1 MEQVK
6 KANLYYFKTRDIAYI
21 AMFIALITICS
32 WISIPIGSIVSFTLQ
47 LLAIFICIYV
57 LGPVKSFITIAL
69 YLLIGLIGVPVFSNF
84 KGGPSVFLGPTGG
97 FLIGFL
103 LIPLIYLPFYLIF
116 KNNLISYSISMVLG
130 LMVTYLFGALWFIY
144 IYKNGDCALLT
155 ALTATVFPF
164 IIPDLIKLIVGI
176 AIGNKLIKIY
186 QK

>member
-6 KANLYYFKTRDIAYI
+6 KVKLYYFKTKDIAYI
-21 AMFIALITICS
+21 SMFIALITICS

-57 LGPVKSFITIAL
+57 LGPIKSFVAIGL
-69 YLLIGLIGVPVFSNF
+69 YLLIGLIGIPVFSNF
-84 KGGPSVFLGPTGG
+84 KGGPSVFMGPTGG

-103 LIPLIYLPFYLIF
+103 LIPLIYWPFYLIF
-116 KNNLISYSISMVLG
+116 KNNLISYSISMLIG
-130 LMVTYLFGALWFIY
+130 LSITYLFGALWFIY
-144 IYKNGDCALLT
+144 IYKNGDCSLIT
-155 ALTATVFPF
+155 ALSATVFPF